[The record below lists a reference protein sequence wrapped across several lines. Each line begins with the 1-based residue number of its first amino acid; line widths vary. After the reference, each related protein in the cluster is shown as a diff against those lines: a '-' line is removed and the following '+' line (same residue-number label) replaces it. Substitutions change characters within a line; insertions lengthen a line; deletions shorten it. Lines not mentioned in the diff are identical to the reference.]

1 MKHFSAFLALVA
13 PFALFA
19 QITID
24 AADMPSAGDTMRY
37 QNTTLQSFDD
47 GDTGPGHAWHFE
59 SMLPEGEAADTAVT
73 VGSTPFLYQFYFNNA
88 LFYPDWD
95 ADYALRGPSIDF
107 QGVQLS
113 NVYDYYKKGSAG
125 FRNVG
130 FGATINGVPASVQR
144 NPIDF
149 IYQFPLNYGDTD
161 SGESNFLVTIPTLGA
176 YGQQQMRSN
185 EVDGWGTLYL
195 PADTFEV
202 LRVRSV
208 LQRTD
213 TIYIDQFGFGIAF
226 PEPETIEYK
235 WLAAGMDQPVLQ
247 VNTLGGTPTV
257 VRFVYN
263 PEDIST
269 GGLDEATTMAPAIFP
284 NPASD
289 LVRVTISGTGA
300 IELIDAQG
308 RILRSVTFGPAQR
321 EAVLD
326 VSDLMPGAYGV
337 RRAGVSRT
345 APFVIAR

>member
-1 MKHFSAFLALVA
+1 MKQFSAFVALVS
-13 PFALFA
+13 PLVLSA
-19 QITID
+19 QITIG
-24 AADMPSAGDTMRY
+24 APDMPSAGDTMRY
-37 QNTTLQSFDD
+37 QNTTLPSFD
-47 GDTGPGHAWHFE
+47 GADTGPGHAWHFE
-59 SMLPEGEAADTAVT
+59 ALLPNGEAADTAVT

-95 ADYALRGPSIDF
+95 ADYALRGTSIDL

-113 NVYDYYKKGSAG
+113 DVYDYYKKGSTG

-144 NPIDF
+144 NPIDR
-149 IYQFPLNYGDTD
+149 IYQFPLNYGDMD
-161 SGESNFLVTIPTLGA
+161 SGESNFLVAIPTLGA
-176 YGQQQMRSN
+176 FGQQQTRTN

-202 LRVRSV
+202 LRVKSV

-213 TIYIDQFGFGIAF
+213 TIYIDQFGFGFAL

-257 VRFVYN
+257 VRFVYHPIN
-263 PEDIST
+263 IST
-269 GGLDEATTMAPAIFP
+269 EVADRTTFEAPSVFP

-289 LVRVTISGTGA
+289 HVRVAVVGIGT
-300 IELIDAQG
+300 IELVDVQG
-308 RILRSVTFGPAQR
+308 RTLRTVTFGSAVR
-321 EAVLD
+321 EVVLD
-326 VSDLMPGAYGV
+326 ISDLMPGVFGV
-337 RRAGVSRT
+337 RRAGDPRSARL
-345 APFVIAR
+345 VIAR